1 VSIPAPPERPLE
13 DERPPLPHSPSE
25 PAVIVEHV
33 VRRFGPRLILQDVSF
48 TVGSTMAFGIA
59 GANGVGKTVLMR
71 LLTSLDRPTAGRIT
85 IHGYDTVRRAR
96 AVRDRIGYVPEEPML
111 YDGLSAEQYLQFV
124 GRARGLGRQVR
135 QVAVDTLLQVVGLE
149 ERRWRDV
156 SAFSPGERRRLALA
170 GALVHE
176 PDVLLLDDPLRG
188 LDGFARLEQ
197 IEVLRELH
205 RLGSTMVVAATRP
218 EDLLETCDTMAI
230 LRDGTIVWSGD
241 ASAAANLAAPQY
253 ADAVRVRAELIEG
266 VEAGVALLG
275 QRRDLRELEIDEDGR
290 NVWFLFSGDQ
300 EALANLLPQLI
311 RAGCSV
317 AHFGVERHSPAAALA
332 RLFHDDGLASL
343 AGPGVGIRAAGA
355 GQK

>member
-1 VSIPAPPERPLE
+1 MTLEAAGERALEHDRPLV
-13 DERPPLPHSPSE
+13 PHSPGE
-25 PAVIVEHV
+25 PAIVVEHV
-33 VRRFGPRLILQDVSF
+33 ARRFGIRLILRDVSF
-48 TVGSTMAFGIA
+48 AVDSGQAFGIA
-59 GANGVGKTVLMR
+59 GANGSGKTVLLR
-71 LLTSLDRPTAGRIT
+71 LVASLERPTAGRIS

-170 GALVHE
+170 SALVHE

-205 RLGSTMVVAATRP
+205 RLGSTMVISATRP
-218 EDLLETCDTMAI
+218 EDVLEVCDSVAI
-230 LRDGTIVWSGD
+230 LRDGVLVWTGD
-241 ASAAANLAAPQY
+241 APAASALASPQH
-253 ADAVRVRAELIEG
+253 ADAVRVRAELIDG
-266 VEAGVALLG
+266 LEAGLALLG
-275 QRRDLRELEIDEDGR
+275 QIRDLRELEVDEDGR
-290 NVWFLFSGDQ
+290 NVWFLFSGDE

-317 AHFGVERHSPAAALA
+317 AHFGIERRSPAAALA
-332 RLFHDDGLASL
+332 RMFHEE
-343 AGPGVGIRAAGA
+343 PPR
-355 GQK
+355 

>member
-1 VSIPAPPERPLE
+1 MMLEAAGERSLEHERPLIG
-13 DERPPLPHSPSE
+13 RSPGE
-25 PAVIVEHV
+25 PAIVVEHLA
-33 VRRFGPRLILQDVSF
+33 RRFGIRLILRDVSF
-48 TVGSTMAFGIA
+48 TVDSGQAFGIA
-59 GANGVGKTVLMR
+59 GANGSGKTVLLR
-71 LLTSLDRPTAGRIT
+71 LIASLERPTAGRIS

-124 GRARGLGRQVR
+124 GRARGLGKQVR

-170 GALVHE
+170 SALVHE

-205 RLGSTMVVAATRP
+205 RLGSTMVITATRP
-218 EDLLETCDTMAI
+218 EDVLEVCDSVAI
-230 LRDGTIVWSGD
+230 LRDGVLVWSGD
-241 ASAAANLAAPQY
+241 ETTASALAAPQH
-253 ADAVRVRAELIEG
+253 ADAVRVRTELIDG
-266 VEAGVALLG
+266 LEAGLALLG
-275 QRRDLRELEIDEDGR
+275 QCRELRELEVDEDGR
-290 NVWFLFSGDQ
+290 NVWFLFSGDE

-317 AHFGVERHSPAAALA
+317 AHFGIERRSPAAALA
-332 RLFHDDGLASL
+332 RLFHEE
-343 AGPGVGIRAAGA
+343 PPR
-355 GQK
+355 

>member
-1 VSIPAPPERPLE
+1 VTLEAPLE
-13 DERPPLPHSPSE
+13 RALAEERPPIPRPSAE
-25 PAVIVEHV
+25 PAVIVDQV
-33 VRRFGPRLILQDVSF
+33 QRRFGNRFVLREVTFSVAPSI
-48 TVGSTMAFGIA
+48 AFGIA
-59 GANGVGKTVLMR
+59 GANGSGKTVLLR
-71 LLTSLDRPTAGRIT
+71 LVASLDRPTAGQIT

-111 YDGLSAEQYLQFV
+111 YDGLTAEQYLQFV
-124 GRARGLGRQVR
+124 GRARGLGKQVR

-170 GALVHE
+170 SALVHE

-205 RLGSTMVVAATRP
+205 RLGSTMVVAGTRP
-218 EDLLETCDTMAI
+218 EDLLEVCDSIAV
-230 LRDGTIVWSGD
+230 LREGTLVWSGD
-241 ASAAANLAAPQY
+241 ADAVGALAAPQF
-253 ADAVRVRAELIEG
+253 ADTVRVRAELLDG
-266 VEAGVALLG
+266 LEAGLALLG
-275 QRRDLRELEIDEDGR
+275 QRRDVRELEVDEDGHT
-290 NVWFLFSGDQ
+290 VWFLFTADN

-317 AHFGVERHSPAAALA
+317 AHFGIEKRSPAAALA
-332 RLFHDDGLASL
+332 RLFHET
-343 AGPGVGIRAAGA
+343 
-355 GQK
+355 